1 MRKLRSII
9 RRWLQPTDSSNP
21 TVSTLVKTP
30 LRVLLKRKTRS
41 KGISTYRLTG
51 TGKSAADSDEFRR
64 RILIPFD
71 LSARLFSAPGGRAVS
86 LPLKYRYQTH
96 ATRSKRGFPS
106 RKREKREE
114 NLKYRK
120 RRVEPSTL
128 TDALK
133 HHDVHACSEH
143 VADE

>member
-1 MRKLRSII
+1 MK
-9 RRWLQPTDSSNP
+9 
-21 TVSTLVKTP
+21 TLS
-30 LRVLLKRKTRS
+30 RVLLKRKTRS

-96 ATRSKRGFPS
+96 ATHCKRDFLL
-106 RKREKREE
+106 RKRVKKKE

-120 RRVEPSTL
+120 RCVE
-128 TDALK
+128 A
-133 HHDVHACSEH
+133 H
-143 VADE
+143 